1 MTEYQRQ
8 SDNNVSKISLK
19 HICLFLYVW
28 EDTEYFTKCESDG
41 AMGYNRRMSKDQQT
55 VTTEATPFIKWVGG
69 KRSIMPALVSHLP
82 ETFNHYYEPFVGGG
96 ALFFKLYPK
105 LKQAHLS
112 DTNLHLAITYKVVQQ
127 DVEALIEKL
136 KIHKEKHGKAYYYS
150 VRKLGKQRKKD
161 YLQNPVDVAARFIY
175 LNKTCFNGL
184 WRVNSKGDF
193 NVPMGRYKNP
203 PIVRQENLAACHN
216 ALQNVEI
223 RWGEFNQIAPQ
234 EGDFVYFD
242 PPYHPLDSASF
253 TKYSKQDF
261 TQQDQL
267 ELRDFALHLSQRGV
281 KVMLSNSNAPFIQ
294 DIYHSSVFNITEVDA
309 PRMVNSNASNRGNVS
324 ELLITN
330 Y

>member
-1 MTEYQRQ
+1 MRYNGQMNDTQ
-8 SDNNVSKISLK
+8 SS
-19 HICLFLYVW
+19 
-28 EDTEYFTKCESDG
+28 T
-41 AMGYNRRMSKDQQT
+41 T
-55 VTTEATPFIKWVGG
+55 VKATPFIKWVGG
-69 KRSIMPALVSHLP
+69 KRSIMPALVSRLP

-96 ALFFKLYPK
+96 ALFFELYPK
-105 LKQAHLS
+105 LDYAHLS

-136 KIHKEKHGKAYYYS
+136 KTHKEKHSKDYYYS
-150 VRKLGKQRKKD
+150 VRKLGKQRKED
-161 YLQNPVDVAARFIY
+161 YLQDPIDVAARFIY

-203 PIVRQENLAACHN
+203 PIMRQENLAACHN

-223 RWGEFNQIAPQ
+223 RWDEFNQITPQ

-267 ELRDFALHLSQRGV
+267 ELRDFALRLHQQGV

-294 DIYHSSVFNITEVDA
+294 SIYDSPVFNIAEIGA
-309 PRMVNSNASNRGNVS
+309 PRMVNSNASDRGNVS
-324 ELLITN
+324 ELLIIN

>member
-1 MTEYQRQ
+1 MRYNGHM
-8 SDNNVSKISLK
+8 NNSQQLR
-19 HICLFLYVW
+19 
-28 EDTEYFTKCESDG
+28 TK
-41 AMGYNRRMSKDQQT
+41 K
-55 VTTEATPFIKWVGG
+55 ATPFVKWVGG
-69 KRSIMPALVSHLP
+69 KRSIMPTLISRLP
-82 ETFNHYYEPFVGGG
+82 EKFNHYYEPFTGGG
-96 ALFFKLYPK
+96 ALFFELSPQLTHAY
-105 LKQAHLS
+105 LS
-112 DTNLHLAITYKVVQQ
+112 DTNFHLAITYKVIQQ
-127 DVEALIEKL
+127 NVTELIEKL
-136 KIHKEKHGKAYYYS
+136 KIHKEKHNKDYYYNI
-150 VRKLGKQRKKD
+150 RKLGKQPKRD
-161 YLQNPVDVAARFIY
+161 YLQDPIDIAARFIY

-203 PIVRQENLAACHN
+203 SIVQEDNLKACHDE
-216 ALQNVEI
+216 LQGVGIQWN
-223 RWGEFNQIAPQ
+223 EFNKIAPQ

-267 ELRDFALHLSQRGV
+267 ELKDFALHLHQRGV

-294 DIYHSSVFNITEVDA
+294 DIYNSPVFNIAEIGA
-309 PRMVNSNASNRGNVS
+309 PRMVNSNASDRGNVS

>member
-1 MTEYQRQ
+1 MRYNGQM
-8 SDNNVSKISLK
+8 SDNQQS
-19 HICLFLYVW
+19 
-28 EDTEYFTKCESDG
+28 TTTK
-41 AMGYNRRMSKDQQT
+41 
-55 VTTEATPFIKWVGG
+55 ATPFIKWVGG
-69 KRSIMPALVSHLP
+69 KRSIMAALISRLP

-96 ALFFKLYPK
+96 ALFFELSPQ
-105 LKQAHLS
+105 LNGAHLS
-112 DTNLHLAITYKVVQQ
+112 DTNLHLALTYKVVQQ
-127 DVEALIEKL
+127 DVEALIERL
-136 KIHKEKHGKAYYYS
+136 KIHKEKHSKDYYYS
-150 VRKLGKQRKKD
+150 VRKLGKQRKED
-161 YLQNPVDVAARFIY
+161 YLQDPIDVAARFIY

-203 PIVRQENLAACHN
+203 PIVRQENLEACHR
-216 ALQNVEI
+216 ALQDVEI
-223 RWGEFNQIAPQ
+223 RWDEFNKIAPQ

-267 ELRDFALHLSQRGV
+267 ELRDFALRLHQQGV

-294 DIYHSSVFNITEVDA
+294 DIYNSPVFTLAEIGA
-309 PRMVNSNASNRGNVS
+309 PRMVNSNASDRGNVT